1 MKKRR
6 RDDALRNLS
15 EADRAYRAAFRKL
28 TSRGGRTGGSTRLS
42 FEELVAATE
51 RLQAAARELL
61 RHQDD
66 TGHDDS
72 GHPPPAG

>member
-6 RDDALRNLS
+6 RDDALRTLS

-28 TSRGGRTGGSTRLS
+28 TSRGGSTGSTRLS

-51 RLQAAARELL
+51 RLQAAAREIL